1 MNKLWLIISILSIA
15 LIYFFHSCNQ
25 EKICQD
31 ELESYA
37 NAGFYTDKDGTLKD
51 TTFEEFKVR
60 GLQNPDTIP
69 FDTLREEQ
77 SVRLRLSQGS
87 DSCTYVF
94 SFAVYDS
101 IPSPDT
107 AGKLIWSVSY
117 YIEDTMK
124 LNYTRQIYLVS
135 PDCGFSH
142 YFELIDLSY
151 TNNMIQSAEIAIS
164 EIGNFN
170 EENIKIR
177 F

>member
-1 MNKLWLIISILSIA
+1 VKRLIIAILSIT
-15 LIYFFHSCNQ
+15 LIYLFHSCDQ
-25 EKICQD
+25 GKVCQD

-37 NAGFYTDKDGTLKD
+37 NAGFYTDKGGTLKD
-51 TTFEEFKVR
+51 TTFEEFEVR
-60 GLQNPDTIP
+60 GIQNPDTIP
-69 FDTLREEQ
+69 FDTIREKQ

-87 DSCTYVF
+87 DSCTYFF

-101 IPSPDT
+101 IPTLDVMH
-107 AGKLIWSVSY
+107 GLIWGISY
-117 YIEDTMK
+117 YISDTMK
-124 LNYTRQIYLVS
+124 LYYTRQIYLVS

-142 YFELIDLSY
+142 HYELIDLSY

-170 EENIKIR
+170 EENIKIH

>member
-1 MNKLWLIISILSIA
+1 MSILSII
-15 LIYFFHSCNQ
+15 LIYLFHSCDQ
-25 EKICQD
+25 GKVCQD

-37 NAGFYTDKDGTLKD
+37 NAGFYTDKGGTLKD
-51 TTFEEFKVR
+51 TTFEEFSVR
-60 GLQNPDTIP
+60 GIQDPDTIP
-69 FDTLREEQ
+69 FDTLKEKQ

-87 DSCTYVF
+87 DSCEYVF

-101 IPSPDT
+101 VLILINDT
-107 AGKLIWSVSY
+107 VEELRWDISY
-117 YIEDTMK
+117 YVEDTMK
-124 LNYTRQIYLVS
+124 LSYTRQIYLVS

-142 YFELIDLSY
+142 HYDLIDLSY

-170 EENIKIR
+170 EENIKIH